1 MNPLAEAER
10 IIAAVRE
17 LPQVSDVHGGRFG
30 RIATLGAG
38 RRVAGVRV
46 TEDDV
51 TVGVAVRMPFAVD
64 EVAAAVRAV
73 VASPG
78 RPVHVLIADIEE
90 PVPSGA
96 GVEKSENRK
105 ETVS

>member
-1 MNPLAEAER
+1 MSPLAEAER
-10 IIAAVRE
+10 IIAAVRA
-17 LPQVSDVHGGRFG
+17 LPEVADVHGGRFG
-30 RIATLGAG
+30 RIATLGPG

-46 TEDDV
+46 TDEDV

-64 EVAAAVRAV
+64 EVAAAVRAA
-73 VASPG
+73 VALPG
-78 RPVHVLIADIEE
+78 RPVHVVVADVEE
-90 PVPSGA
+90 PVLSGA